1 MLFQFNGNIDQTL
14 MTISDN
20 SPQENLEDLDK
31 RLNRAREKSSTNK
44 QSASSIGKEQTYG
57 YSMAIRIGT
66 EMVAA
71 LIVGVG
77 IGYFLDYWLET
88 KPWFLVVFFFLGA
101 GAGIVNVYRAA
112 SGLSMAPGYKKPTGG
127 VASMV
132 KREEAPDEGVHENN
146 KEPGDK

>member
-1 MLFQFNGNIDQTL
+1 M
-14 MTISDN
+14 SDN
-20 SPQENLEDLDK
+20 TPPEELEDLNS
-31 RLNRAREKSSTNK
+31 RLYRAREKSRANK
-44 QSASSIGKEQTYG
+44 EPGSSIGKEEMTG

-101 GAGIVNVYRAA
+101 GAGVLNVYRAA
-112 SGLSMAPGYKKPTGG
+112 SGLGMAPGYKEPSGG
-127 VASMV
+127 VASQV
-132 KREEAPDEGVHENN
+132 KQQEAPNGVHENN
-146 KEPGDK
+146 KESGNK

>member
-1 MLFQFNGNIDQTL
+1 M
-14 MTISDN
+14 SDN
-20 SPQENLEDLDK
+20 TPPEELEDLDS
-31 RLNRAREKSSTNK
+31 RLFRAHEKSRANK
-44 QSASSIGKEQTYG
+44 EPDSSIGKEELTG

-101 GAGIVNVYRAA
+101 GAGVVNVYRAA
-112 SGLSMAPGYKKPTGG
+112 SGLGMAPGYKEPTGG

-132 KREEAPDEGVHENN
+132 KRQEAPDKGVHENN
-146 KEPGDK
+146 KEPDDK

>member
-1 MLFQFNGNIDQTL
+1 
-14 MTISDN
+14 MTMSDN
-20 SPQENLEDLDK
+20 TPQEELEDLDS
-31 RLNRAREKSSTNK
+31 RLYRAREKSRANK
-44 QSASSIGKEQTYG
+44 EPGSSIGKEELTG

-101 GAGIVNVYRAA
+101 GAGVVNVYRAA
-112 SGLSMAPGYKKPTGG
+112 SGLGMAPGYKEPTGG

-132 KREEAPDEGVHENN
+132 KRQEAPDEGVHENN